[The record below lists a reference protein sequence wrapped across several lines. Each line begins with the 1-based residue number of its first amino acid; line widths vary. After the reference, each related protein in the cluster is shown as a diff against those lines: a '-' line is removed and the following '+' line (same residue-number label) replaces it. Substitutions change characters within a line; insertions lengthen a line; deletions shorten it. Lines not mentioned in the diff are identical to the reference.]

1 MGSGAAPAARPRKLS
16 VIIPVFNERETIR
29 PILERVAAVDLG
41 RLGLERELIVVDD
54 GSRDG
59 TREILRGLKGALP
72 FVLHEAPANR
82 GKGAAIRAGL
92 DLVTGDLV
100 IIQDADLELDPSE
113 YPRLVAPILEGRT
126 RVVYGTRFSGPVR
139 GVPRLALWANR
150 FLTFLTNLFYGS
162 RLTDMETCYKVFRS
176 EVIKGLRLTSVGFE
190 FEPEVTAKLLRLG
203 HTILEVPISF
213 VPRSR
218 AEGKKVRWRDGVQA
232 VYCLL
237 RYRLASHAD
246 LVKSK

>member
-1 MGSGAAPAARPRKLS
+1 VGSPAGSAPRPGKLS
-16 VIIPVFNERETIR
+16 VIIPVFNERETIQ
-29 PILERVAAVDLG
+29 PLLERVTAVDLS

-59 TREILRGLKGALP
+59 TRELLRGLRGIL
-72 FVLHEAPANR
+72 FVLHEAPENR

-92 DLVTGDLV
+92 ELATGDLV

-113 YPRLVAPILEGRT
+113 YPKLVAPILEGRT
-126 RVVYGTRFSGPVR
+126 CVVYGTRFSGRVR

-150 FLTFLTNLFYGS
+150 FLTLLTNVLYGS
-162 RLTDMETCYKVFRS
+162 RLTDMETCYKVFRRD
-176 EVIKGLRLTSVGFE
+176 VIRGIRLRCRRFE

-203 HTILEVPISF
+203 HTILEIPISF

-218 AEGKKVRWRDGVQA
+218 AEGKKIRWRDGLEAIV
-232 VYCLL
+232 CLL
-237 RYRLASHAD
+237 RYRLARRASF
-246 LVKSK
+246 VRSP